1 MEEIKEKLWER
12 IKDKKRIVVKVGSST
27 LTHKDT
33 GNLNYTQL
41 EKIVR
46 ALSDL
51 KNSGKEVILVSSGA
65 VACGREALKIGT
77 RPKTMP
83 EKQACA
89 AVGQGKL
96 MMNYYKLFAE
106 YGQTASQV
114 LMTKYNLGQE
124 KAYENLKNT
133 FQELLKY
140 GSIPIVN
147 ENDAIATDEIEFG
160 ENDTLS
166 AMVAAITKADILIL
180 LTDTDGLYTDDPFQN
195 KDAKLIDIVT
205 NGIRQEAR
213 TMAKKS
219 SDSDVGTGG
228 MYTKV
233 LAANIVNPLGIDM
246 IITNGKNPAI
256 LSKIINGEKQGTLFV
271 AQKEVETETRDYL
284 VSKING

>member
-1 MEEIKEKLWER
+1 MNENYWER
-12 IKDKKRIVVKVGSST
+12 IKNKKRVVIKIGSST

-33 GNLNYTQL
+33 GNLNYSKL
-41 EKIVR
+41 EKLVR

-65 VACGREALKIGT
+65 VAVGRETLKIG
-77 RPKTMP
+77 RKPKTMS

-89 AVGQGKL
+89 AIGQGKL
-96 MMNYYKLFAE
+96 IMNYYKLFAE
-106 YGQTASQV
+106 YGQVASQV
-114 LMTKYNLGQE
+114 LMTKYSLDHE
-124 KAYENLKNT
+124 KSYNNLKNT
-133 FQELLKY
+133 FNELLNY
-140 GSIPIVN
+140 GAIPIVN

-166 AMVAAITKADILIL
+166 SIVTSITDSDLLIL

-205 NGIRQEAR
+205 SEVNDVKK
-213 TMAKKS
+213 MAKKS

-233 LAANIVNPLGIDM
+233 LAANIINPLGIDM
-246 IITNGKNPAI
+246 IICNGKNPD
-256 LSKIINGEKQGTLFV
+256 IINKVLNGEKYGTLFV
-271 AQKEVETETRDYL
+271 GNKTCKDDVRDYL
-284 VSKING
+284 LSKIEK